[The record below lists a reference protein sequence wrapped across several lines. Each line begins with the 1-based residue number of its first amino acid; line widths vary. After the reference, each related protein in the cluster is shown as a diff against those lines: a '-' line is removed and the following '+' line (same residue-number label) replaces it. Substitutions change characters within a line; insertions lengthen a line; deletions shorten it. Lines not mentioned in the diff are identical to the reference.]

1 MIRAAVIRASG
12 VAQLV
17 AAGLLALVGA
27 RFGTAGVLF
36 AVRER
41 APTLDEGAPPARPP
55 PPPAASASAAPP
67 PRPAG
72 SVVKA
77 GTTLRLP
84 LVVTL
89 GADRSEL
96 RVNGTKVGN
105 TPYVGEISCR
115 AGESIKLD
123 ILPPRGNPTTIEKSC
138 VPGTLR
144 VGE

>member
-17 AAGLLALVGA
+17 AAGMLALVGA

-55 PPPAASASAAPP
+55 APPAPASAAPP
-67 PRPAG
+67 ARPAG
-72 SVVKA
+72 PVVKSGA
-77 GTTLRLP
+77 TLRLP

-96 RVNGTKVGN
+96 RVDGLKVGN
-105 TPYVGEISCR
+105 TPYVGEITCR
-115 AGESIKLD
+115 AGETIKLD
-123 ILPPRGNPTTIEKSC
+123 ILPPRGNPTSIEKRC

>member
-1 MIRAAVIRASG
+1 MIRGAVIRASG

-17 AAGLLALVGA
+17 AAGTLALVGA

-41 APTLDEGAPPARPP
+41 APTLDSATAPAPP
-55 PPPAASASAAPP
+55 PPPPLSASAAP

-72 SVVKA
+72 SVVKS

-84 LVVTL
+84 LVVTA
-89 GADRSEL
+89 GPDRSEL
-96 RVNGTKVGN
+96 RVDGVKVGN
-105 TPYVGEISCR
+105 TPYVGEITCR
-115 AGESIKLD
+115 AGERIKLD
-123 ILPPRGNPTTIEKSC
+123 ILPPKGNPTTFEKSC

-144 VGE
+144 LGE